1 MQHPFQITNSY
12 VQKKGLPQI
21 SFCGDI
27 APNKSSE
34 QLVSPHTLF
43 KVVDQAADPV
53 RRSRSP
59 IAFEERHSTNKTG
72 AWRREPTT
80 FPKEPASTSATIP
93 AKPFYTQETMTM
105 IPSFQSNASLLPN
118 LPPSCLQ
125 SQRNRFSVR
134 LNQHHSNVS
143 GTGFTRYTN
152 KAPSPTPSP
161 IYDPLLPLILESI
174 PSPSKAQLLGVA
186 TKIRYLP

>member
-1 MQHPFQITNSY
+1 M
-12 VQKKGLPQI
+12 
-21 SFCGDI
+21 
-27 APNKSSE
+27 
-34 QLVSPHTLF
+34 
-43 KVVDQAADPV
+43 DQAADPV

-143 GTGFTRYTN
+143 GTGFITYASRAQGNERTKSYRPGTL
-152 KAPSPTPSP
+152 ASLQSLAH
-161 IYDPLLPLILESI
+161 PLLIQPTIVLPHTPPQGAPL
-174 PSPSKAQLLGVA
+174 PSKILLQYRSI
-186 TKIRYLP
+186 KR